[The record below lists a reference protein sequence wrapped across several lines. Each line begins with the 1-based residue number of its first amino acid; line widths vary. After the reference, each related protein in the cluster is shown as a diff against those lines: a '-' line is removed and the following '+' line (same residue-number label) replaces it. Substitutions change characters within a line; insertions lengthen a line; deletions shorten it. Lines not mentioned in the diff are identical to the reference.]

1 MITITDN
8 AVTHLKLLLND
19 RGVAGCQGLRISIS
33 KGGCA
38 GLQYDMSLDSPQTG
52 DTTVE
57 KDGVRVLIDES
68 SAGFLQGSTI
78 DYCDDLAGTGFRIQN
93 PNATRSCGCGTS
105 FEPASETAA
114 VSQ

>member
-8 AVTHLKLLLND
+8 AVSHLQSLLKD
-19 RGVAGCQGLRISIS
+19 REVAGSQGLRIAIS

-38 GLQYDMSLDSPQTG
+38 GLQYDMSLDSAQAG
-52 DTTVE
+52 DTTIE
-57 KDGVRVLIDES
+57 KGGVRVLIDEAS
-68 SAGFLQGSTI
+68 SSFLKGSTI

-105 FEPASETAA
+105 FEPASETASA
-114 VSQ
+114 AQ

>member
-8 AVTHLKLLLND
+8 AVSHLQSLLKD
-19 RGVAGCQGLRISIS
+19 RGVADSQGLRIGIS

-38 GLQYDMSLDSPQTG
+38 GLQYDMLLDSASASDTIIEKG
-52 DTTVE
+52 D
-57 KDGVRVLIDES
+57 VRVLIDEAS
-68 SAGFLQGSTI
+68 VSFLKGSTI

-105 FEPASETAA
+105 FEPSSETA
-114 VSQ
+114 VTPQ

>member
-8 AVTHLKLLLND
+8 AVSHLQALLKD
-19 RGVAGCQGLRISIS
+19 RGVGGSQGLRIAIS

-38 GLQYDMSLDSPQTG
+38 GLQYDMSLDSAHAG
-52 DTTVE
+52 DTTIE
-57 KDGVRVLIDES
+57 KGGVRVLIDEAS
-68 SAGFLQGSTI
+68 SSFLMGSTI

-105 FEPASETAA
+105 FEPASETASA
-114 VSQ
+114 AQ